1 MPYVDNL
8 VLGLV
13 LASLVGSLAYQW
25 RRGLRSRRLAVT
37 VFAMFFSLTVIVS
50 MAMHDVDVLWG
61 LGHRSPSMTGR
72 PFAYDWRTY
81 SLLLFG
87 ALMVWLGARSLRAS
101 LRMGRGD
108 PGGRTDFLR
117 LAAVML
123 AIVLPIIPINPFF
136 GPASSVASA
145 LALIVVG
152 LGGRGWDA
160 GGEGAHAAPALPS
173 RLPDPNPLPPSPTSR
188 PS

>member
-8 VLGLV
+8 VIALV
-13 LASLVGSLAYQW
+13 LVALLGSLVYQW
-25 RRGLRSRRLAVT
+25 RRGLRWRPLAVT
-37 VFAMFFSLTVIVS
+37 VFAMFFSLTVIIS

-61 LGHRSPSMTGR
+61 LAHGSQSMTDR
-72 PFAYDWRTY
+72 PFVYDWRTY

-87 ALMVWLGARSLRAS
+87 ALMVWLGARSLRAA

-108 PGGRTDFLR
+108 AGGRTEFLW

-136 GPASSVASA
+136 GPASSIASA

-152 LGGRGWDA
+152 LGGRAWSTDGT
-160 GGEGAHAAPALPS
+160 GAHAS
-173 RLPDPNPLPPSPTSR
+173 
-188 PS
+188 